1 MVKGKAT
8 CKTLKTIRKQIAEAN
23 DIKYEPHECHYV
35 GPCMGTCPACE
46 AEVRYIEQ
54 QLSLRRQL
62 GKAVAIIGLSAGLS
76 ALTATPAMA
85 QTPVKNNQ
93 EEKVLR
99 AGEVVVQE
107 EPKDENYIF
116 GVVEQMPSF
125 PGGNKALMKFLDDN
139 LRYPAEA
146 RAMGI
151 QGRVVVTFVVERDGN
166 IDSIKVIKKVS
177 PELDREAL
185 RVIRLMPKW
194 NPGKQ
199 NGKTVRTKYTIPVI
213 FKPS

>member
-23 DIKYEPHECHYV
+23 DIKYEPHDCHYG

-107 EPKDENYIF
+107 EPKDENHIF

-166 IDSIKVIKKVS
+166 IDSIKVVKKVS

>member
-23 DIKYEPHECHYV
+23 DIKYEPHECRYE